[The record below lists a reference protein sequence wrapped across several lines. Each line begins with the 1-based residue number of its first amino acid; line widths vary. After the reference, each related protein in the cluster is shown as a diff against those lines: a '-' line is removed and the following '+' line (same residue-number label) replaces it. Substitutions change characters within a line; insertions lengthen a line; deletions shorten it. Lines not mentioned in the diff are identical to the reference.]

1 MKFSVGLRAF
11 WWFGRSSQRSWRVS
25 GSLGRRF
32 GVPKLDFRGRNGCFF
47 DVLTCARTGEA
58 NMLRSCFGPIKTVV
72 SCTSE
77 LLRDKTRRAQHRTK
91 IALQAF
97 RRAFSQRSCEKL
109 VPSALQDAPRA
120 PKRLQERAKIAQ
132 ERAKIAQERANI
144 AQERAKIAQNRANI
158 AQARATIASRSRQ
171 ERFLAIFVDFGL
183 SWLVPEASQRR
194 FWLDFRGVC
203 SFVRACF
210 CCCVW
215 SFVRSFVQSF
225 ARAFVRLSSPRL
237 FDFEL
242 RVLVRSH
249 TRSFARSFVHVRSFA
264 CLLVRSLIR
273 FLTSPKQVDTTAR
286 QHELTKQR
294 RQHYS

>member
-1 MKFSVGLRAF
+1 M
-11 WWFGRSSQRSWRVS
+11 
-25 GSLGRRF
+25 
-32 GVPKLDFRGRNGCFF
+32 
-47 DVLTCARTGEA
+47 GEA
-58 NMLRSCFGPIKTVV
+58 NMLRSCFGPDKIVV

-210 CCCVW
+210 C
-215 SFVRSFVQSF
+215 SAFGRLFVRSFASF
-225 ARAFVRLSSPRL
+225 ARALLRLSSLRPI
-237 FDFEL
+237 DFEL
-242 RVLVRSH
+242 RLFVRSR

-264 CLLVRSLIR
+264 CSLDRSLVR
-273 FLTSPKQVDTTAR
+273 FLTSTIQVDTTAR

-294 RQHYS
+294 TQHYS